1 MSYIPIKRPK
11 FSLLDRIYVV
21 ELAKGLWITLRHL
34 VLSVMGKSRS
44 KKDFNGKGVGICMP
58 FPEQR
63 WDAHL
68 PSYYRGAPS
77 LVRGEDGRER
87 CVSCQ
92 LCEFICPAR
101 AIRVVPGSV
110 DPSSP
115 TPKQEKAPL
124 EFEIDMLR
132 CIYCGMCQEVCPE
145 QAIFLSN
152 QYLLTLTDRAKAV
165 RTKEDLYRLGGTRKG
180 LINKWNQ
187 YK

>member
-1 MSYIPIKRPK
+1 MSYIPVKRPK
-11 FSLLDRIYVV
+11 FSLLDKVYVV
-21 ELAKGLWITLRHL
+21 ELVKGLCITFKHL
-34 VLSVMGKSRS
+34 ALSLLGKSRG
-44 KKDFNGKGVGICMP
+44 KKDFNGNGVGVCMQ

-68 PSYYRGAPS
+68 PSYYRGAPV

-101 AIRVVPGSV
+101 AITVTPGAVSA
-110 DPSSP
+110 DSP
-115 TPKQEKAPL
+115 CQKQEKAPA

-132 CIYCGMCQEVCPE
+132 CIYCGMCQEACPE
-145 QAIFLSN
+145 QAIFLSKE
-152 QYLLTLTDRAKAV
+152 YLITLTDRSKAI
-165 RTKEDLYRLGGTRKG
+165 RNKETLYKLGGTRKG
-180 LINKWNQ
+180 LVNKWNQ

>member
-21 ELAKGLWITLRHL
+21 ELAKGLVITLRHL
-34 VLSVMGKSRS
+34 VLSLLGRSRS
-44 KKDFNGKGVGICMP
+44 KKDFNGAGIGACMP

-63 WDAHL
+63 WDSRL
-68 PSYYRGAPS
+68 PSYYRGAPT

-110 DPSSP
+110 APNSP
-115 TPKQEKAPL
+115 TPKQEKAPA

-145 QAIFLSN
+145 QAIFLSKE
-152 QYLLTLTDRAKAV
+152 YLITPTDRKQAL
-165 RTKEDLYRLGGTRKG
+165 RHKEELYQLGGIKKG